1 MGVTVICKPQLASVM
16 SDDDESGNTDRDI
29 SDKFAAIERELR
41 AESFFDSIKDQLPGM
56 LGMAF
61 MFVITILI
69 ALFIRP
75 WYDIAGLHAFGEEGA
90 TQVKYIAMEL
100 SFIFI
105 FTGVILLLAKY
116 KKDWII
122 KYGIMGILAMALMY
136 STVPLAHMMVIDF
149 DAEPFEYD
157 AASTHT
163 SESYLVNYGME
174 GLLTAELTGEA
185 DGPWNDSVSYW
196 HGQPFD
202 GEPVWQI
209 DQQRSPGN
217 DLGDT
222 RVVLNGNI
230 ATFTNGVWI
239 WTIDIDSGEKLNT
252 YACHEIDI
260 IQGLIPLPNMHTAC
274 SLAVLI
280 DDSMYV
286 VSSDDSLFHYKVFEE
301 QLMVYQAAWAL
312 PTNIGITEGVLYSE
326 VISENRLLITTP
338 TQVCIVELE
347 ETNKALLSL
356 LEIEPA
362 TTAFV
367 RNSTGYY
374 VSSDFGHS
382 PWSDVTMENASA
394 DTGFI
399 LLGENNG
406 NVLGFEWNQS
416 AEVEVVEQTKMHLM
430 DFAETIQSARLT
442 DLDVSGMTD
451 MLITT
456 GETAHWLHGQ
466 ALVNRISFPVDD
478 NFATG
483 YFVEDSNASSQFVA
497 IYDDDGS
504 TAKHGEVT
512 GEMMTISGLQLYD
525 GPFLVGVIVAIALM
539 ILLYVHSEWY
549 VVNTVGVLVGSGVIV
564 MLGVA
569 FVPSLIIIFMVVA
582 AIYDAW
588 AVYKS
593 KHMLALA
600 DTMINLRLP
609 ILLVAPQSKGYSFK
623 EGQTSISDKGEE
635 MPAQSSAQTTTK
647 KAKKNG
653 GEAMFMGLGDVI
665 FPGILVL
672 SCAQWLDES
681 VAIPVAMGALVG
693 GLCGYAAL
701 MYFVA
706 QGKAQAGLPLL
717 NGGAIL
723 GYLITG
729 LFFIGTSLLDFG
741 ISW

>member
-56 LGMAF
+56 FGMAF

-252 YACHEIDI
+252 YACHEIDEV
-260 IQGLIPLPNMHTAC
+260 QGLIPLPNMHTAC

-286 VSSDDSLFHYKVFEE
+286 VSTDDSLFHYKVFEE

-382 PWSDVTMENASA
+382 PWSDVTIENASA

-456 GETAHWLHGQ
+456 GDTAHWLHGQ
-466 ALVNRISFPVDD
+466 ALVNKISFPVDD

-512 GEMMTISGLQLYD
+512 YEMMTISGLQLYD

-623 EGQTSISDKGEE
+623 EGQTSISDKGQEI
-635 MPAQSSAQTTTK
+635 PAQSSAQTTTK

-665 FPGILVL
+665 FPGMLVL

>member
-1 MGVTVICKPQLASVM
+1 M

-56 LGMAF
+56 FGMAF

-252 YACHEIDI
+252 YACHEIDEV
-260 IQGLIPLPNMHTAC
+260 QGLIPLPNMHTAC

-286 VSSDDSLFHYKVFEE
+286 VSTDDSLFHYKVFEE

-382 PWSDVTMENASA
+382 PWSDVTIENASA

-456 GETAHWLHGQ
+456 GDTAHWLHGQ
-466 ALVNRISFPVDD
+466 ALVNKISFPVDD

-497 IYDDDGS
+497 IYDDNGS

-512 GEMMTISGLQLYD
+512 DEMRTISGLQLYN

-623 EGQTSISDKGEE
+623 EGQTSISDKGQEI
-635 MPAQSSAQTTTK
+635 PAQSSAQTTTK

-665 FPGILVL
+665 FPGMLVL

>member
-1 MGVTVICKPQLASVM
+1 MGVTVICKPELASVM

-174 GLLTAELTGEA
+174 GFLTAELTGEA

>member
-56 LGMAF
+56 FGMAF

-252 YACHEIDI
+252 YACHEIDS

-286 VSSDDSLFHYKVFEE
+286 VSTDDSLFHYKVFEE

-347 ETNKALLSL
+347 ETNKAQPIL

-362 TTAFV
+362 ATAFV

-382 PWSDVTMENASA
+382 PWSDVTIENASA

-456 GETAHWLHGQ
+456 GDTAHWLHGQ

-483 YFVEDSNASSQFVA
+483 YFVEDSNTSSQFVA
-497 IYDDDGS
+497 IYDDNGS

-512 GEMMTISGLQLYD
+512 DEMRTISGLQLYE

-623 EGQTSISDKGEE
+623 EGQTSISDKGQEI
-635 MPAQSSAQTTTK
+635 PAQSSAQTTTK

-665 FPGILVL
+665 FPGMLVL

>member
-56 LGMAF
+56 FGMAF

-252 YACHEIDI
+252 YACHEIDS

-286 VSSDDSLFHYKVFEE
+286 VSTDDSLFHYKVFEE

-456 GETAHWLHGQ
+456 GDTAHWLHGQ

-483 YFVEDSNASSQFVA
+483 YFVEDSNTSSQFVA

>member
-56 LGMAF
+56 FGMAF

-174 GLLTAELTGEA
+174 GFLTAELTGEA

-252 YACHEIDI
+252 YACHEIDS

-286 VSSDDSLFHYKVFEE
+286 VSTDDSLFHYKVFEE

-347 ETNKALLSL
+347 ETNNALLSL

-456 GETAHWLHGQ
+456 GDTAHWLHGQ

-483 YFVEDSNASSQFVA
+483 YFVEDSNTSSQFVA
-497 IYDDDGS
+497 IYDDNGS

-512 GEMMTISGLQLYD
+512 GEMMAISGLQLYD

>member
-56 LGMAF
+56 FGMAF

-252 YACHEIDI
+252 YACHEIDEV
-260 IQGLIPLPNMHTAC
+260 QGLIPLPNMHTAC

-286 VSSDDSLFHYKVFEE
+286 VSTDDSLFHYKVFEE

-456 GETAHWLHGQ
+456 GDTAHWLHGQ

-512 GEMMTISGLQLYD
+512 GEMMAISGLQLYD

-623 EGQTSISDKGEE
+623 EGQTSISDKGQEI
-635 MPAQSSAQTTTK
+635 PAQSSAQTTTK

>member
-56 LGMAF
+56 FGMAF

-252 YACHEIDI
+252 YACHEIDS

-286 VSSDDSLFHYKVFEE
+286 VSTDDSLFHYKVFEE

-456 GETAHWLHGQ
+456 GDTAHWLHGQ

-483 YFVEDSNASSQFVA
+483 YFVEDSNTSSQFVA

-623 EGQTSISDKGEE
+623 EGQTSISDKGQEI
-635 MPAQSSAQTTTK
+635 PAQSSAQTTTK

>member
-56 LGMAF
+56 FGMAF

-252 YACHEIDI
+252 YACHEIDS

-286 VSSDDSLFHYKVFEE
+286 VSTDDSLFHYKVFEE

-382 PWSDVTMENASA
+382 PWSDVTIENASA

-456 GETAHWLHGQ
+456 GDTAHWLHGQ
-466 ALVNRISFPVDD
+466 ALVNKISFPVDD

-483 YFVEDSNASSQFVA
+483 YFVEDSNTSSQFVA

-623 EGQTSISDKGEE
+623 EGQTSISDKGQEI
-635 MPAQSSAQTTTK
+635 PAQSSAQTTTK

-665 FPGILVL
+665 FPGMLVL

>member
-56 LGMAF
+56 FGMAF

-252 YACHEIDI
+252 YACHEIDS

-286 VSSDDSLFHYKVFEE
+286 VSTDDSLFHYKVFEE

-456 GETAHWLHGQ
+456 GDTAHWLHGQ

-483 YFVEDSNASSQFVA
+483 YFVEDSNTSSQFVA
-497 IYDDDGS
+497 IYDDNGS

-512 GEMMTISGLQLYD
+512 DEMMTISGLQLYD

-665 FPGILVL
+665 FPGMLVL

>member
-56 LGMAF
+56 FGMAF

-382 PWSDVTMENASA
+382 PWSDVTIENASA

-456 GETAHWLHGQ
+456 GDTAHWLQGQ

-483 YFVEDSNASSQFVA
+483 YFVEDSNTSSQFVA

-623 EGQTSISDKGEE
+623 EGQTSISDKGQEI
-635 MPAQSSAQTTTK
+635 PAQSSAQTTTK

>member
-1 MGVTVICKPQLASVM
+1 MGVTVICKPELASVM

-56 LGMAF
+56 FGMAF

-286 VSSDDSLFHYKVFEE
+286 VSTDDSLFHYKVFEE

-456 GETAHWLHGQ
+456 GDTAHWLHGQ

-665 FPGILVL
+665 FPGMLVL

>member
-1 MGVTVICKPQLASVM
+1 M

-56 LGMAF
+56 FGMAF

-252 YACHEIDI
+252 YACHEIDEV
-260 IQGLIPLPNMHTAC
+260 QGLIPLPNMHTAC

-286 VSSDDSLFHYKVFEE
+286 VSTDDSLFHYKVFEE

-382 PWSDVTMENASA
+382 PWSDVTIENASA

-456 GETAHWLHGQ
+456 GDTAHWLHGQ

-483 YFVEDSNASSQFVA
+483 YFVEDSNTSSQFVA

-512 GEMMTISGLQLYD
+512 DEMMTISGLQLYD

-665 FPGILVL
+665 FPGMLVL

>member
-1 MGVTVICKPQLASVM
+1 M

-56 LGMAF
+56 FGMAF

-252 YACHEIDI
+252 YACHEIDEV
-260 IQGLIPLPNMHTAC
+260 QGLIPLPNMHTAC

-286 VSSDDSLFHYKVFEE
+286 VSTDDSLFHYKVFEE

-382 PWSDVTMENASA
+382 PWSDVTIENASA

-456 GETAHWLHGQ
+456 GDTAHWLHGQ
-466 ALVNRISFPVDD
+466 ALVNKISFPVDD

-512 GEMMTISGLQLYD
+512 YEMMTISGLQLYD

>member
-174 GLLTAELTGEA
+174 GFLTAELTGEA

-252 YACHEIDI
+252 YACHEIDEV
-260 IQGLIPLPNMHTAC
+260 QGLIPLPNMHTAC

-286 VSSDDSLFHYKVFEE
+286 VSTDDSLFHYKVFEE

-456 GETAHWLHGQ
+456 GDTAHWLHGQ

>member
-56 LGMAF
+56 FGMAF

-252 YACHEIDI
+252 YACHEIDEV
-260 IQGLIPLPNMHTAC
+260 QGLIPLPNMHTAC

-286 VSSDDSLFHYKVFEE
+286 VSTDDSLFHYKVFEE

-382 PWSDVTMENASA
+382 PWSDVTIENASA

-456 GETAHWLHGQ
+456 GDTAHWLHGQ

-483 YFVEDSNASSQFVA
+483 YFVEDSNTSSQFVA

>member
-56 LGMAF
+56 FGMAF

-252 YACHEIDI
+252 YACHEIDEV
-260 IQGLIPLPNMHTAC
+260 QGLIPLPNMHTAC

-286 VSSDDSLFHYKVFEE
+286 VSTDDSLFHYKVFEE

-456 GETAHWLHGQ
+456 GDTAHWLHGQ

-623 EGQTSISDKGEE
+623 EGQTSISDKGQEI
-635 MPAQSSAQTTTK
+635 PAQSSAQTTTK

>member
-56 LGMAF
+56 FGMAF

-252 YACHEIDI
+252 YACHEIDS

-286 VSSDDSLFHYKVFEE
+286 VSTDDSLFHYKVFEE

-382 PWSDVTMENASA
+382 PWSDVTIENASA

-456 GETAHWLHGQ
+456 GDTAHWLHGQ

-483 YFVEDSNASSQFVA
+483 YFVEDSNTSSQFVA

-623 EGQTSISDKGEE
+623 EGQTSISDKGQEI
-635 MPAQSSAQTTTK
+635 PAQSSAQTTTK

-665 FPGILVL
+665 FPGMLVL

>member
-56 LGMAF
+56 FGMAF

-252 YACHEIDI
+252 YACHEIDS

-286 VSSDDSLFHYKVFEE
+286 VSTDDSLFHYKVFEE

-456 GETAHWLHGQ
+456 GDTAHWLHGQ

-483 YFVEDSNASSQFVA
+483 YFVEDSNTSSQFVA

-665 FPGILVL
+665 FPGMLVL

>member
-56 LGMAF
+56 FGMAF

-252 YACHEIDI
+252 YACHEIDEV
-260 IQGLIPLPNMHTAC
+260 QGLIPLPNMHTAC

-286 VSSDDSLFHYKVFEE
+286 VSTDDSLFHYKVFEE

-382 PWSDVTMENASA
+382 PWSDVTIENASA

-442 DLDVSGMTD
+442 DLDVSGMTN

-456 GETAHWLHGQ
+456 GDTAHWLHGQ

-483 YFVEDSNASSQFVA
+483 YFVEDSNTSSQFVA

-623 EGQTSISDKGEE
+623 EGQTSISDKGQEI
-635 MPAQSSAQTTTK
+635 PAQSSAQTTTK

-665 FPGILVL
+665 FPGMLVL

>member
-252 YACHEIDI
+252 YACHEIDEV
-260 IQGLIPLPNMHTAC
+260 QGLIPLPNMHTAC

-286 VSSDDSLFHYKVFEE
+286 VSTDDSLFHYKVFEE

-382 PWSDVTMENASA
+382 PWSDVTIENASA

-456 GETAHWLHGQ
+456 GDTAHWLHGQ

-497 IYDDDGS
+497 IYDDNGS

-512 GEMMTISGLQLYD
+512 DEMRTISGLQLYN

-623 EGQTSISDKGEE
+623 EGQTSISDKGQEI
-635 MPAQSSAQTTTK
+635 PAQSSAQTTTK

-665 FPGILVL
+665 FPGMLVL

>member
-1 MGVTVICKPQLASVM
+1 MGVTVICKPELASAM
-16 SDDDESGNTDRDI
+16 SDDNESNNTGRDVSDE
-29 SDKFAAIERELR
+29 FVAIERELR

-105 FTGVILLLAKY
+105 FTGIILLLAKY
-116 KKDWII
+116 KKDWVI

-174 GLLTAELTGEA
+174 GFLTTELTGEA

-202 GEPVWQI
+202 GEPVWQV

-252 YACHEIDI
+252 YACHEIDL
-260 IQGLIPLPNMHTAC
+260 IQGVIPLSNMHTAC
-274 SLAVLI
+274 SLAVLV

-286 VSSDDSLFHYKVFEE
+286 VSTDDSIFHYRVFEE
-301 QLMVYQAAWAL
+301 QLVYQASWAL
-312 PTNIGITEGVLYSE
+312 PTNIGIADGVLYSE
-326 VISENRLLITTP
+326 LISEDRLLITTT
-338 TQVCIVELE
+338 TQVCIVELA
-347 ETNKALLSL
+347 ETNNALLSL

-362 TTAFV
+362 ATAFV

-374 VSSDFGHS
+374 ASSDFGHS
-382 PWSDVTMENASA
+382 PWSDVTIENASA

-399 LLGENNG
+399 LIGENNG

-430 DFAETIQSARLT
+430 DFSETIQSARLT
-442 DLDVSGMTD
+442 DLDVSGYTD

-456 GETAHWLHGQ
+456 GDTAHWLHGQ
-466 ALVNRISFPVDD
+466 SLINKISFPIDD
-478 NFATG
+478 NLATG
-483 YFVEDSNASSQFVA
+483 YFVEDSNSSSQFVA

-512 GEMMTISGLQLYD
+512 GEMMTLSGIQLYE
-525 GPFLVGVIVAIALM
+525 GPFYAGLIVAIGLM

-600 DTMINLRLP
+600 DTMIGLRLP

-623 EGQTSISDKGEE
+623 EGQTSISDKGGE

-647 KAKKNG
+647 KSNKG

-665 FPGILVL
+665 FPGMLVL

-693 GLCGYAAL
+693 GLFGYSAL

-729 LFFIGTSLLDFG
+729 FFFIGTSLLDFG

>member
-1 MGVTVICKPQLASVM
+1 MGVTVICKPELASVM

-56 LGMAF
+56 FGMAF

-286 VSSDDSLFHYKVFEE
+286 VSTDDSLFHYKVFEE

-456 GETAHWLHGQ
+456 GDTAHWLHGQ

-483 YFVEDSNASSQFVA
+483 YFVEDSNTSSQFVA
-497 IYDDDGS
+497 IYDDNGS

>member
-56 LGMAF
+56 FGMAF

-252 YACHEIDI
+252 YACHEIDEV
-260 IQGLIPLPNMHTAC
+260 QGLIPLPNMHTAC

-286 VSSDDSLFHYKVFEE
+286 VSTDDSLFHYKVFEE

-382 PWSDVTMENASA
+382 PWSDVTIENASA

-456 GETAHWLHGQ
+456 GDTAHWLHGQ

-512 GEMMTISGLQLYD
+512 DEMRTISGLQLYD

-623 EGQTSISDKGEE
+623 EGQTSISDKGQEI
-635 MPAQSSAQTTTK
+635 PAQSSAQTTTK

-681 VAIPVAMGALVG
+681 AAIPVAMGALVG
-693 GLCGYAAL
+693 GLLGYAAL

>member
-382 PWSDVTMENASA
+382 PWSDVTIENASA

-456 GETAHWLHGQ
+456 GDTAHWLHGQ
-466 ALVNRISFPVDD
+466 ALVNKISFPVDD

-497 IYDDDGS
+497 IYDDNGS

>member
-1 MGVTVICKPQLASVM
+1 MGVTVICKPELASVM
-16 SDDDESGNTDRDI
+16 SDDNESGNTDRDI

-56 LGMAF
+56 FGMAF

-75 WYDIAGLHAFGEEGA
+75 WYDIAGLHAFGEAGA

-100 SFIFI
+100 FFIFI

-174 GLLTAELTGEA
+174 GFLTTELTGEA
-185 DGPWNDSVSYW
+185 DGPWDDSVSYW

-202 GEPVWQI
+202 GEPVWQV
-209 DQQRSPGN
+209 DQQRGPGN

-239 WTIDIDSGEKLNT
+239 WTIDIDSGEKLDT
-252 YACHEIDI
+252 YACHKIDPV
-260 IQGLIPLPNMHTAC
+260 QGVMPLTNMRTAC

-286 VSSDDSLFHYKVFEE
+286 VSTDDSLFHYKVFED
-301 QLMVYQAAWAL
+301 QLMVYQASWAL
-312 PTNIGITEGVLYSE
+312 PTNIGITEGVLYSK

-347 ETNKALLSL
+347 ETNVDAPM
-356 LEIEPA
+356 ENTMVPA

-382 PWSDVTMENASA
+382 PWSNVTMENASA

-430 DFAETIQSARLT
+430 GFAETIQSARLT
-442 DLDVSGMTD
+442 DLDVSGYTD

-456 GETAHWLHGQ
+456 GDTAHWLHGE

-478 NFATG
+478 DFTTG
-483 YFVEDSNASSQFVA
+483 YFVEDSSTSSQFIA

-512 GEMMTISGLQLYD
+512 NEMMTISGLQLYD
-525 GPFLVGVIVAIALM
+525 GPFLVGLIVAIALM

-569 FVPSLIIIFMVVA
+569 FVPSLIIIFMIVA

-593 KHMLALA
+593 KHMLDLA

-623 EGQTSISDKGEE
+623 EGQTSISDKGGEI
-635 MPAQSSAQTTTK
+635 PAQSSAQTTTK
-647 KAKKNG
+647 KSKKG

-665 FPGILVL
+665 FPGMLVL

-681 VAIPVAMGALVG
+681 AAIPVAMGALVG

>member
-56 LGMAF
+56 FGMAF

-252 YACHEIDI
+252 YACHEIDEV
-260 IQGLIPLPNMHTAC
+260 QGLIPLPNMHTAC

-286 VSSDDSLFHYKVFEE
+286 VSTDDSLFHYKVFEE

-382 PWSDVTMENASA
+382 PWSDVTIENASA

-456 GETAHWLHGQ
+456 GDTAHWLHGQ
-466 ALVNRISFPVDD
+466 ALVNKISFPIDD

-512 GEMMTISGLQLYD
+512 YEMMTISGLQLYD

>member
-56 LGMAF
+56 FGMAF

-252 YACHEIDI
+252 YACHEIDEV
-260 IQGLIPLPNMHTAC
+260 QGLIPLPNMHTAC

-286 VSSDDSLFHYKVFEE
+286 VSTDDSLFHYKVFEE

-382 PWSDVTMENASA
+382 PWSDVTIENASA

-456 GETAHWLHGQ
+456 GDTAHWLHGQ
-466 ALVNRISFPVDD
+466 ALVNKISFPIDD

-512 GEMMTISGLQLYD
+512 DEMRTISGLQLYN

-600 DTMINLRLP
+600 DTMIGLRLP

-623 EGQTSISDKGEE
+623 EGQTSISDKGGEI
-635 MPAQSSAQTTTK
+635 PAQSSAQTTTK
-647 KAKKNG
+647 KSQKG

-665 FPGILVL
+665 FPGMLVL

-681 VAIPVAMGALVG
+681 AAIPVAMGALVG

>member
-1 MGVTVICKPQLASVM
+1 MGVTVICKPELASVM

-174 GLLTAELTGEA
+174 GFLTAELTGEA

-202 GEPVWQI
+202 GEPVWQV

-252 YACHEIDI
+252 YACHEIDEV
-260 IQGLIPLPNMHTAC
+260 QGLIPLPNMHTAC

-286 VSSDDSLFHYKVFEE
+286 VSTDDSLFHYKVFEE

-347 ETNKALLSL
+347 ETNNALLSL

-456 GETAHWLHGQ
+456 GDTAHWLHGQ

-483 YFVEDSNASSQFVA
+483 YFVEDSNTSSQFVA
-497 IYDDDGS
+497 IYDDNGS